1 MLHKSTTMNQSPPSG
16 FSQVLHKV
24 GFTKGYNFLLWFV
37 FTGGLL
43 GFTLARL
50 AFLDVAGTFCAPLD
64 KIKPLLSTV
73 PGECYHYQRGRPGFV
88 GIRLHLFCVLPAAL
102 LVCFQFVPVIRHR
115 VILAHRLNGY
125 AILLLSIPS
134 MAGAFII
141 MRDSQGGEPETH
153 AYVCLLGIMFLF
165 ALAMAVTRIR
175 QKRVMLH
182 RAWMLRAWFYAGSI
196 ITLRLILLPGISIMV
211 MLGGYWTTRA
221 CAQIDFTF
229 AGHRNTTLSYYPD
242 CEAWYDGA
250 EPDKRVVVPVGT
262 ADPVQMA
269 AASGVFFGTAGM
281 LALFLHGVGVEFY
294 VSA

>member
-1 MLHKSTTMNQSPPSG
+1 M
-16 FSQVLHKV
+16 VR
-24 GFTKGYNFLLWFV
+24 

-64 KIKPLLSTV
+64 KITPLLSTV
-73 PGECYHYQRGRPGFV
+73 LGECYHYQRGRPGFM

-102 LVCFQFVPVIRHR
+102 LVCFQFVPVIRHC
-115 VILAHRLNGY
+115 VILAYRLNGY
-125 AILLLSIPS
+125 AILLL
-134 MAGAFII
+134 
-141 MRDSQGGEPETH
+141 QGGEPETH
-153 AYVCLLGIMFLF
+153 AYVCLPGIMFLF

-182 RAWMLRAWFYAGSI
+182 LAWMLRAWFYAGSI
-196 ITLRLILLPGISIMV
+196 ITLRLILLLGISIMV

-229 AGHRNTTLSYYPD
+229 AGDRNTTLSYYLD

-262 ADPVQMA
+262 ADLVQMA
-269 AASGVFFGTAGM
+269 AALGVFFGTAGM
-281 LALFLHGVGVEFY
+281 LALFLYGVEVESY
-294 VSA
+294 ISSTTPVSTVTAVEKESDGSSPEHKRNSGLA